1 MVALTKAQ
9 SKVALDHV
17 LENLFELEKDAAMIK
32 AFTKD
37 GVNDITDVLAMDY
50 EHYAMLTY
58 YTNDKGD
65 AVVIPPWQQAL
76 LKILK
81 SYIWW
86 QSKTS
91 FGPVDDW
98 TQVTKDNF
106 DDFRLGP
113 DYQSSFGP
121 TSVLSMMPP
130 QVAPQALV
138 STPFKFKDPIGYFK
152 KVLSEILVCL

>member
-1 MVALTKAQ
+1 MTL
-9 SKVALDHV
+9 
-17 LENLFELEKDAAMIK
+17 IR
-32 AFTKD
+32 
-37 GVNDITDVLAMDY
+37 DVLAMDF
-50 EHYAMLTY
+50 EHFATLT

-65 AVVIPPWQQAL
+65 TVVIPPWQQAL

-81 SYIWW
+81 RYSWW

-113 DYQSSFGP
+113 DCQSSFWSKISSFYAAS
-121 TSVLSMMPP
+121 TSCTPNFGVNTL
-130 QVAPQALV
+130 QV
-138 STPFKFKDPIGYFK
+138 
-152 KVLSEILVCL
+152 